1 MEAVALQERLQLIQ
15 QQQMERF
22 KSRKSLSVKREDS
35 ENLCP
40 DHLGAFTSSRA
51 HHGGGVGPEFVAS
64 LDLRTATQEDTTKV
78 KRSTSDVG
86 DEDSHHSWKV
96 ESVGTKEVEFLKHQ
110 VEQLQL
116 DNTRLRSD
124 LKQKNRKVLELEKV
138 REEERMALGTAGMS
152 ATQRIVELSK
162 RNREL
167 SAEVATE
174 KNCVRQLQKKLKD
187 SENSTTQKESCTSSV
202 CNKRSSR
209 HRDVHKHE
217 LVVSKPQE
225 DGATCSVTAQLQ
237 DQLKQSKLKMA
248 KQRNQCQVLKQE
260 LKLAQRVITKEVGEG
275 VSMSALLSGVSGWRG
290 RAQQIIALQNK
301 VAELGE
307 QLQQARQSTST
318 QVERMI
324 SSDHCDILTG
334 PMVDSRQKATLHK
347 IESDKQKNL
356 DEARSELES
365 LRADYS
371 KTQQQCSALRAR
383 NKTLSSDVKSLKVQ
397 VTSLTEKQSQNDK
410 LIAALRDKSSTCYM
424 DEELHDVEHR
434 GKDLLHQDDQLL
446 QAQLAKCLI
455 ELQAAKGTSRMAANN
470 QCTPPNAAM
479 RTSSL
484 PPVVP
489 QGSRNS
495 RGPTERKA
503 ISAGQPLGC
512 LQLESDK
519 SGSAAVMTQV
529 SQIERERLI
538 ELTSCLQKKLDA
550 TTDKLMRLEIETRI
564 LQQRNAR
571 LEKIVGKTHTTGG
584 LRSKETTATTR
595 THGHDK
601 VEKLESQLAVQLD
614 ENALLKETLELTR
627 QEKLEDMKRY
637 QTILKQVKLSN

>member
-15 QQQMERF
+15 QQQTERF
-22 KSRKSLSVKREDS
+22 KSRKTLNVKRKDS

-40 DHLGAFTSSRA
+40 DHLAFTSSRA
-51 HHGGGVGPEFVAS
+51 HHGGGVGPESVAS

-86 DEDSHHSWKV
+86 DQDSHRTLKV

-217 LVVSKPQE
+217 LVASKPQE

-248 KQRNQCQVLKQE
+248 EQRNQCQVLKQE

-307 QLQQARQSTST
+307 QLRQARQSSSRSA
-318 QVERMI
+318 QVEKMI
-324 SSDHCDILTG
+324 FSEHYDILTG
-334 PMVDSRQKATLHK
+334 PMVDSRQKA
-347 IESDKQKNL
+347 KQHN
-356 DEARSELES
+356 
-365 LRADYS
+365 
-371 KTQQQCSALRAR
+371 
-383 NKTLSSDVKSLKVQ
+383 
-397 VTSLTEKQSQNDK
+397 
-410 LIAALRDKSSTCYM
+410 I
-424 DEELHDVEHR
+424 
-434 GKDLLHQDDQLL
+434 G
-446 QAQLAKCLI
+446 AK
-455 ELQAAKGTSRMAANN
+455 EPG
-470 QCTPPNAAM
+470 
-479 RTSSL
+479 
-484 PPVVP
+484 
-489 QGSRNS
+489 
-495 RGPTERKA
+495 
-503 ISAGQPLGC
+503 
-512 LQLESDK
+512 
-519 SGSAAVMTQV
+519 
-529 SQIERERLI
+529 
-538 ELTSCLQKKLDA
+538 
-550 TTDKLMRLEIETRI
+550 
-564 LQQRNAR
+564 
-571 LEKIVGKTHTTGG
+571 
-584 LRSKETTATTR
+584 
-595 THGHDK
+595 
-601 VEKLESQLAVQLD
+601 
-614 ENALLKETLELTR
+614 
-627 QEKLEDMKRY
+627 
-637 QTILKQVKLSN
+637 